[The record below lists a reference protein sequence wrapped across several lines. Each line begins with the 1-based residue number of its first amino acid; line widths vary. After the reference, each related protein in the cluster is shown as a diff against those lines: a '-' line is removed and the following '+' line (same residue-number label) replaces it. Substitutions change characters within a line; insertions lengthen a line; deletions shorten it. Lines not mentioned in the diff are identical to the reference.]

1 MQEPRALL
9 SSALAEAVRVG
20 LVMCNRHLYA
30 ERALQVSAHRIKQ
43 NYCVNHDH
51 SDWEPTTTG
60 LGRKKSPTQSLSV
73 WSAGRDTARA
83 RHGHSSQDPAGHWAG
98 SAEGTVHQ
106 AIYSHKPQHLCCSGF
121 LIILKLESSGRGT
134 CVF

>member
-1 MQEPRALL
+1 MNHQSVQEPRALL

-30 ERALQVSAHRIKQ
+30 EGALQVSAHRIKQ
-43 NYCVNHDH
+43 NYCINHDH

-73 WSAGRDTARA
+73 WSAGRDTAAKTLPDTGQAVMRELCIKQFIA
-83 RHGHSSQDPAGHWAG
+83 INLSICVAQD
-98 SAEGTVHQ
+98 S
-106 AIYSHKPQHLCCSGF
+106 
-121 LIILKLESSGRGT
+121 
-134 CVF
+134 